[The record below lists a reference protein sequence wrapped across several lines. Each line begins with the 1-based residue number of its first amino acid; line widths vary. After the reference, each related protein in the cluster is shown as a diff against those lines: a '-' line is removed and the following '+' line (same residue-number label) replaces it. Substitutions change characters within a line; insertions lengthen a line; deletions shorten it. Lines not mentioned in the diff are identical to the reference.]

1 MYKRYFNIH
10 STRWM
15 FALLLGAAMLTSCND
30 FLDVRPKSEKVEDDL
45 FQNAD
50 GFESAIYGVYGSMQV
65 TNLYGK
71 ELYWG
76 LTDVMSQDL
85 KQDANTT
92 STSNYALAHY
102 NYSGN
107 DELKTRFSNVW
118 TAAYTS
124 IGYANNVLKNLEG
137 RSKSELPLYNLYKG
151 EMLAVRAYLHFD
163 LLRLF
168 ASTDTEKRGIPY
180 TTTYSPS
187 VSEFKKVGEDYEL
200 ILQDLLQAEQLL
212 SEEKDEMVYPRNNS
226 QYFKFQNY
234 RETHCNYYAVLGL
247 LAKVYW
253 MKGDMT
259 NAAKYAQMVIDSKK
273 FPLADVAEI
282 KDLFAGKLSDKET
295 LWGLYSNSY
304 TKTAG
309 ATLYSYQTNTT
320 YNPYMDNAQSKK
332 LMPYNKVYTQDVE
345 TTAQDYRLNWF
356 NDNTTSV
363 SCWKTLDYYTYGN
376 LSTTPENWA
385 NRIDGIN
392 MLHVS
397 ELYLIAAEAL
407 LDTDYAKAVEYF
419 NAETSS
425 RGLPLLT
432 ADQQL
437 TKERIFNEYH
447 KEMFGEGQVWYN
459 MKRLGK
465 DITSNAE
472 NKVIPANDDVYVVP
486 IPQDEFDYR
495 N

>member
-1 MYKRYFNIH
+1 ML
-10 STRWM
+10 
-15 FALLLGAAMLTSCND
+15 ALLLSATLLTSCDN
-30 FLDVRPKSEKVEDDL
+30 FLDVRPKSEKLEDEL
-45 FQNAD
+45 FETAD
-50 GFESAIYGVYGSMQV
+50 GFESAINGVYGSMQV

-76 LTDVMSQDL
+76 MTDVMAQDL
-85 KQDANTT
+85 KQDANST

-107 DELKTRFSNVW
+107 DELQKRFSHVW

-137 RSKSELPLYNLYKG
+137 KSKADFPLYNLYKG

-168 ASTDTEKRGIPY
+168 CSTDMEKRGIPY
-180 TTTYSPS
+180 TTTYSPNEN
-187 VSEFKKVGEDYEL
+187 EFKKVGEDYEL

-212 SEEKDEMVYPRNNS
+212 SEEKDNIVYPRNNS

-234 RETHCNYYAVLGL
+234 RETHCNYYAVLGI

-253 MKGDMT
+253 MKGDMN
-259 NAAKYAQMVIDSKK
+259 NAAKYAQMVIESKK
-273 FPLADVAEI
+273 FPLANIAEI

-304 TKTAG
+304 TKSAG
-309 ATLYSYQTNTT
+309 ATLYAYQTNTT
-320 YNPYMDNAQSKK
+320 YNPYVDNAQSKK
-332 LMPYNKVYTQDVE
+332 LMPYNKVYTQDVAA
-345 TTAQDYRLNWF
+345 TSQDFRLNWF
-356 NDNTTSV
+356 DEKSTYA
-363 SCWKTLDYYTYGN
+363 SCWKTFDYYTYSN
-376 LSTTPENWA
+376 ATTTPEGWTD
-385 NRIDGIN
+385 RIDGIN

-397 ELYLIAAEAL
+397 EIYLIAAEAL
-407 LDTDYAKAVEYF
+407 LDTDPAKAVEYF
-419 NAETSS
+419 DAERIS
-425 RGLPLLT
+425 RGLPALGT
-432 ADQQL
+432 DQPL
-437 TKERIFNEYH
+437 TKDMIFNEYH

-472 NKVIPANDDVYVVP
+472 NMVIPANDDIYVVP
-486 IPQDEFDYR
+486 IPQDEFNYR